1 MTKRRSDISEIGYW
15 SEVKLDIIREYAAA
29 YSTIL
34 IAQRRPALKHVYID
48 AFSGAGFHV
57 AKGTMGLIWG

>member
-1 MTKRRSDISEIGYW
+1 MPSTLKLDEIGRW

-34 IAQRRPALKHVYID
+34 SAQKSPK
-48 AFSGAGFHV
+48 F
-57 AKGTMGLIWG
+57 